1 MFEDKTLVCREC
13 GNEFVFTASEQQ
25 FYADKGFQNEPGRC
39 PACRAARRAANNQA
53 RPRAQMYDVICDGC
67 GRPTQVPFQPRG
79 DRPVYCRDCFRSAAR
94 FPLLISESLPVFGQ
108 GSLLVKKILTSWWPG
123 KQAPPPRPPSPVFAE
138 I

>member
-53 RPRAQMYDVICDGC
+53 RPVRKMYDVICDGC

-79 DRPVYCRDCFRSAAR
+79 DRPVYCRDCFDQQRACR
-94 FPLLISESLPVFGQ
+94 Y
-108 GSLLVKKILTSWWPG
+108 
-123 KQAPPPRPPSPVFAE
+123 
-138 I
+138 